1 MIDLRI
7 RKQFPEQAHSRAFTL
22 DLALR
27 TEARCTVLFGPSGA
41 GKSLT
46 LDAIAGLVRPDSG
59 RILAGDR
66 LLFDSE
72 APVCLP
78 PQKRNCGY
86 VFQDCDLFPH
96 LTLRQN
102 LDFAAARLPRLE
114 RRRRVNEMIELFHL
128 AGEDSRHPHQLSGGQ
143 RQRGAIA
150 RALLAAPRLL
160 LLDEPARGLDP
171 SLRAGFYHLLRQV
184 REEFSLPVVLVTHD
198 LDECFALGEFVAV
211 LAAGRLLQTGAPS
224 DVLDQPASAEVARL
238 LGRANLLAV
247 EVVALDPVQR
257 TSRLRV
263 QPELGPAFEFAGPYL
278 PGRLLGDRLTL
289 AVRADQVAAEPA
301 AGSPPPGA
309 VRLELDRISPRPQTV
324 RLHFR
329 GGLVA
334 ELPRGR
340 FDAARPA
347 QQWNVSFPPEAFR
360 VVK

>member
-7 RKQFPEQAHSRAFTL
+7 RKQFPERAESRAFTL
-22 DLALR
+22 DIALR
-27 TEARCTVLFGPSGA
+27 TEARFTVLFGPSGA

-46 LDAIAGLVRPDSG
+46 LDAIAGFVRPDAG
-59 RILAGDR
+59 RIVIGDR

-86 VFQDCDLFPH
+86 VFQNYALFPH

-114 RRRRVNEMIELFHL
+114 RRRRVNEMLELFHL
-128 AGEDSRHPHQLSGGQ
+128 TEEASRRPHQLSGGQ
-143 RQRGAIA
+143 KQRCSIA
-150 RALLAAPRLL
+150 RALLAAPRIL

-171 SLRAGFYHLLRQV
+171 ALRAELYLLLRQV
-184 REEFSLPVVLVTHD
+184 REEFSMPVLLVTHD
-198 LDECFALGEFVAV
+198 LEECFELGELVAV
-211 LAAGRLLQTGAPS
+211 LDDGRLVQTGTPAE
-224 DVLDQPASAEVARL
+224 VLDQPASAEVARL
-238 LGRANLLAV
+238 LGRANLLAA

-263 QPELGPAFEFAGPYL
+263 QPEIGAAFEFAGPYL

-289 AVRADQVAAEPA
+289 AVRAEQVGASPA
-301 AGSPPPGA
+301 GGSPQPGA
-309 VRLELDRISPRPQTV
+309 VRLELDRMSQRPQTI

-329 GGLVA
+329 GGIVA
-334 ELPRGR
+334 EVPRGR
-340 FDAARPA
+340 FDTAHPA
-347 QQWNVSFPPEAFR
+347 QQWNVSFPPEALR